1 MRTLHWIA
9 GCAGAL
15 AVACGTGD
23 RASGP
28 PGSNAGTAG
37 SSAGSGAAAGVS
49 GGAGTATNAGTG
61 GSAGGVVEPPL
72 SCDET
77 APGPA
82 PVRLLTRVQYDNTVA
97 DLLGTSSRPATGF
110 PAENEVQGYRTNT
123 AANQVSPLLVEKYL
137 AAAELLAAEAVTSR
151 LDTIAP
157 CPAGAD
163 TAACGHDFVR
173 AFGLR
178 AFRRQLEAEELAVFD
193 GLFDAT
199 LDEGYAKAI
208 ELVIQATLQSP
219 QFLYRVE
226 ALEAPTEETGAVALA
241 PYELAARLS
250 YFLTNSM
257 PDAEL
262 LERAASGALASPEEI
277 EAETRRL
284 LATPRARETAL
295 DFQDQWLG
303 LSRLEGAAREAPDVA
318 FGPTELV
325 PDFKA
330 SLAAFLEDAIFGEMG
345 TVENLFT
352 SPKLFV
358 NQKLAPL
365 YGVTAPEGDGFE
377 ASTIANRTGLLT
389 QPAIMALFAHADQSA
404 PVLRGAF
411 VRERILCLPVDPP
424 PPDVNPN
431 PPPVDVNATTRERFA
446 QHTSEPTCAGCHVLI
461 DGVGFGFERYDQF
474 GRYRDLENSLPVD
487 ESGEVVGTED
497 AQLEGA
503 FVGAAELSAR
513 IAGSDRVRDCVATH
527 WYRYAMGRVEDS
539 ADACS
544 LEDVKRRFRIG
555 NGQFAELL
563 VGIALSDAFRYRP
576 AMTEAP

>member
-1 MRTLHWIA
+1 MRPLSWIA

-15 AVACGTGD
+15 AIACGTGD
-23 RASGP
+23 YASAP
-28 PGSNAGTAG
+28 G
-37 SSAGSGAAAGVS
+37 SSAGSAGNSAGSGASAGAG
-49 GGAGTATNAGTG
+49 GGAGTSGSAGTG

-72 SCDET
+72 SCDERR
-77 APGPA
+77 PGPA
-82 PVRLLTRVQYDNTVA
+82 PLRLLTRVQYDNTVA

-110 PAENEVQGYRTNT
+110 PAENEVQGYRNNT

-137 AAAELLAAEAVTSR
+137 DAAEVLAAEAVTSR
-151 LDTIAP
+151 LETLAP
-157 CPAGAD
+157 CAAGAD
-163 TAACGHDFVR
+163 TTACGREFVR
-173 AFGLR
+173 SFGLR
-178 AFRRQLEAEELAVFD
+178 AFRRPLEAEELAIFD

-226 ALEAPTEETGAVALA
+226 ALQAPTPETGAIALA
-241 PYELAARLS
+241 PYELASRLA

-257 PDAEL
+257 PDAAL
-262 LERAASGALASPEEI
+262 LERAANGALATAAEI
-277 EAETRRL
+277 EAEARRL
-284 LATPRARETAL
+284 IATARARETAL

-303 LSRLEGAAREAPDVA
+303 LSRLEGAAREAPDLA
-318 FGPTELV
+318 YGPTELV
-325 PDFKA
+325 PDFKG
-330 SLAAFLEDAIFGEMG
+330 SLAAFLEDAIFGETG

-352 SPKLFV
+352 SPKFFV

-365 YGVTAPEGDGFE
+365 YGVSAPAGGGFE
-377 ASTIANRTGLLT
+377 ASTSANRAGLLT
-389 QPAIMALFAHADQSA
+389 QPAIMALFSHADQSA

-411 VRERILCLPVDPP
+411 VRERIMCLPVDPP

-446 QHTSEPTCAGCHVLI
+446 QHTAEPTCAGCHVLI
-461 DGVGFGFERYDQF
+461 DGVGFGFERFDQF
-474 GRYRDLENSLPVD
+474 GRYREFENSLRVD
-487 ESGEVVGTED
+487 ESGEVVGTADPE
-497 AQLEGA
+497 LEGA

-513 IAGSDRVRDCVATH
+513 LARSARVRDCVATH
-527 WYRYAMGRVEDS
+527 WYRYAMGRVEDT
-539 ADACS
+539 ADSCS
-544 LEDVKRRFRIG
+544 LEQVKDRFRDG
-555 NGQFAELL
+555 GGKFTELL

>member
-1 MRTLHWIA
+1 MRPLPWIA

-15 AVACGTGD
+15 AIACGTGEH
-23 RASGP
+23 AAGP
-28 PGSNAGTAG
+28 PGPVAG
-37 SSAGSGAAAGVS
+37 SAGSGSGATAGV
-49 GGAGTATNAGTG
+49 GGSAGTSNGAGTG
-61 GSAGGVVEPPL
+61 GSAGGIVDPPL
-72 SCDET
+72 SCDELR
-77 APGPA
+77 PGPA
-82 PVRLLTRVQYDNTVA
+82 PLRLLTRVQYDSTVA

-137 AAAELLAAEAVTSR
+137 GAAEVLAAEAVTSR
-151 LDTIAP
+151 LETLAP
-157 CPAGAD
+157 CAAGAD
-163 TAACGHDFVR
+163 TTACGREFVR
-173 AFGLR
+173 AFGVR
-178 AFRRQLEAEELAVFD
+178 AFRRPLEAEELAIFD

-199 LDEGYAKAI
+199 IDEGYAKAI

-226 ALEAPTEETGAVALA
+226 ALQAPTEETGAIPLG
-241 PYELAARLS
+241 PYELASRLA

-257 PDAEL
+257 PDAAL
-262 LERAASGALASPEEI
+262 LERATSGTLATSAEI
-277 EAETRRL
+277 EAEARRL
-284 LATPRARETAL
+284 IATARARETAL

-303 LSRLEGAAREAPDVA
+303 LSRLEGAAREAPDLA
-318 FGPTELV
+318 YGPTELV

-330 SLAAFLEDAIFGEMG
+330 SLAAFLEDAMFGEIG
-345 TVENLFT
+345 TVQNLFT

-365 YGVTAPEGDGFE
+365 YGVNAPAGEGFE
-377 ASTIANRTGLLT
+377 ASTSANRNGLLT
-389 QPAIMALFAHADQSA
+389 QPAVMALLAHADQSA

-424 PPDVNPN
+424 PPEVNPS

-446 QHTSEPTCAGCHVLI
+446 QHTAEPTCAGCHVLI
-461 DGVGFGFERYDQF
+461 DGVGFGFERFDQF
-474 GRYRDLENSLPVD
+474 GRYRALEHSLPVD
-487 ESGEVVGTED
+487 DSGEVVGTED
-497 AQLEGA
+497 PQLEGA

-513 IAGSDRVRDCVATH
+513 IAASDRVRDCVATH
-527 WYRYAMGRVEDS
+527 WYRYAMGRVEDN

-544 LEDVKRRFRIG
+544 LEQVKTRFRDG
-555 NGQFAELL
+555 GGKFTDLL

>member
-1 MRTLHWIA
+1 M
-9 GCAGAL
+9 GA
-15 AVACGTGD
+15 
-23 RASGP
+23 
-28 PGSNAGTAG
+28 TAG
-37 SSAGSGAAAGVS
+37 SSGSAGMS
-49 GGAGTATNAGTG
+49 GGATG
-61 GSAGGVVEPPL
+61 GSAGVVEPPL
-72 SCDET
+72 SCDQLR
-77 APGPA
+77 PGPA
-82 PVRLLTRVQYDNTVA
+82 PLRLLTRVQYDNTVA

-110 PAENEVQGYRTNT
+110 PSENEVQGYRTNT

-137 AAAELLAAEAVTSR
+137 DAAEVLAAEAVASR
-151 LDTIAP
+151 LETLAP
-157 CPAGAD
+157 CAAGAE
-163 TAACGHDFVR
+163 TTACGRDFVR

-178 AFRRQLEAEELAVFD
+178 AFRRPLEAEELAIFD

-199 LDEGYAKAI
+199 LDQGYAKAV

-241 PYELAARLS
+241 PYELASRLA

-257 PDAEL
+257 PDAAL
-262 LERAASGALASPEEI
+262 LERAASGALSSATEL
-277 EAETRRL
+277 EAEARRL
-284 LATPRARETAL
+284 LETPRARETAL

-318 FGPTELV
+318 YGPTELV

-330 SLAAFLEDAIFGEMG
+330 SLAAFLTDAIFGEMG

-358 NQKLAPL
+358 NQRLAPL
-365 YGVTAPEGDGFE
+365 YGVAASAGDGFE
-377 ASTIANRTGLLT
+377 ASTSANRTGLLT

-424 PPDVNPN
+424 PPEVNPN

-446 QHTSEPTCAGCHVLI
+446 QHTADPTCAGCHVLI
-461 DGVGFGFERYDQF
+461 DGVGFGFERFDQF
-474 GRYRDLENSLPVD
+474 GRYREHENSLPVD
-487 ESGEVVGTED
+487 ESGEVVDTGDPE
-497 AQLEGA
+497 LEGP
-503 FVGAAELSAR
+503 FVGASELALR
-513 IAGSDRVRDCVATH
+513 IAGSARVRDCVATH

-539 ADACS
+539 ADGCS
-544 LEDVKRRFRIG
+544 LEQVKTRFRDG
-555 NGQFAELL
+555 GGKFSELL